1 MAGEGQVEAGE
12 KAGEAVV
19 VEEEEEEEEEE
30 EDGVTEVVVEATE
43 EWGQYPSQV
52 LA

>member
-1 MAGEGQVEAGE
+1 MVAGEGQVEDGE
-12 KAGEAVV
+12 EDGEAVV
-19 VEEEEEEEEEE
+19 VEEEE

-43 EWGQYPSQV
+43 ELGQYPSQV

>member
-12 KAGEAVV
+12 EDGEAVV
-19 VEEEEEEEEEE
+19 VEEEEEQE
-30 EDGVTEVVVEATE
+30 EDGITEVVVEATE

>member
-12 KAGEAVV
+12 EDGEAVV
-19 VEEEEEEEEEE
+19 VEGEGEEEE

>member
-12 KAGEAVV
+12 EDGEAVV
-19 VEEEEEEEEEE
+19 VEEE
-30 EDGVTEVVVEATE
+30 EDGVTEVVVEVIE